1 VVSCCQL
8 PGYIYIRFR
17 ESRRRRSKSQVRSER
32 EIRRGLDVA
41 REECSPVQS
50 RQGGVSVSR
59 RSRWIKEDQEQKD
72 VAVAVKERQC
82 RVSLMIC
89 PPIGCVVIDNKSRD
103 KAQSKGVDENAFQI
117 QTEGISERSSRV
129 TKECT
134 ERRRSWDGRDK
145 RETSGSGRHSGLL
158 CQTRSRSR

>member
-1 VVSCCQL
+1 LLETKKAFEVPKS
-8 PGYIYIRFR
+8 G
-17 ESRRRRSKSQVRSER
+17 RRER

-50 RQGGVSVSR
+50 RQGGVSGWR

-72 VAVAVKERQC
+72 VAVKERQC

-134 ERRRSWDGRDK
+134 ERRR
-145 RETSGSGRHSGLL
+145 L
-158 CQTRSRSR
+158 

>member
-1 VVSCCQL
+1 M
-8 PGYIYIRFR
+8 
-17 ESRRRRSKSQVRSER
+17 
-32 EIRRGLDVA
+32 A

-50 RQGGVSVSR
+50 RQGGVSGWR

-72 VAVAVKERQC
+72 VAVKERQC

-134 ERRRSWDGRDK
+134 ERRRWWDGRDK
-145 RETSGSGRHSGLL
+145 RETSESGRHSGLL
-158 CQTRSRSR
+158 RQTRSR